1 MQVFA
6 HIHDFKI
13 IIHFKPDSVLEFYG
27 GSTMV
32 LQWFYSGPYSGST
45 VVLQWFYSGPIQWF
59 YDGSTMVLQYFLTIP
74 ISCHSLVE
82 VICKVF
88 LN

>member
-32 LQWFYSGPYSGST
+32 LQWFYKIRTYVCRYKLLS
-45 VVLQWFYSGPIQWF
+45 VIA
-59 YDGSTMVLQYFLTIP
+59 YFKSCFDYILDA
-74 ISCHSLVE
+74 ISR
-82 VICKVF
+82 
-88 LN
+88 